1 MLAEKGGPDG
11 CGGRPGRSLRAFGP
25 RAKLAQVRPGTLRR
39 TTIIGG
45 RPGERL
51 TAGIGTKRLSARL
64 VVLATLLSLF
74 LALAACGGGE
84 DEASAPEEPAT
95 PPPAQTPPAV
105 DPGGQS
111 GVAVGTGQAETVSD
125 PTFDLN
131 TAQPVPPNFSEAYG
145 RRARIAVQFYKLDED
160 ALDYP
165 QGLSVDRGVRDAM
178 ENLSGQYPTIEFFS
192 YDISNP
198 GAAAGEGELQ
208 EGEYGTLAAQLEVG
222 ITPFVAML
230 APTSDGRYVI
240 TNLFQGYTPQAVLSQ
255 ALFDLAAVEVEDN
268 TSDVDV
274 VIETVELTDDGGGIE
289 FFSVQNRTER
299 SVNLQG
305 YTLRVLSPEDA
316 QVDPDAPQVTVNSDV
331 RISPQASASVGRV
344 PDVVDAD
351 GEEVSGTFEGCT
363 ELDLAPGDQVALLDP
378 GGAVAS
384 TWTI

>member
-1 MLAEKGGPDG
+1 MLAEKGGTDG
-11 CGGRPGRSLRAFGP
+11 RGGRPGRSLRAFGP
-25 RAKLAQVRPGTLRR
+25 RAKLAQVRPETRR
-39 TTIIGG
+39 RATIIGG

-51 TAGIGTKRLSARL
+51 TAGIGAKRLSARL

-74 LALAACGGGE
+74 FSLAACGGE
-84 DEASAPEEPAT
+84 EAGAPEDPAT

-105 DPGGQS
+105 DPGGQP
-111 GVAVGTGQAETVSD
+111 GVAVGTGQAETISD

-131 TAQPVPPNFSEAYG
+131 TTQPVPPNFSEAYG

-165 QGLSVDRGVRDAM
+165 QGLEVDRQMRDAM
-178 ENLSGQYPTIEFFS
+178 EELRVQYPTIEFFS
-192 YDISNP
+192 YDIDNP
-198 GAAAGEGELQ
+198 GSVADEGELQ

-274 VIETVELTDDGGGIE
+274 VIETVELTDGGGGIE

-299 SVNLQG
+299 PVNLQG

-351 GEEVSGTFEGCT
+351 GEEVSGTFEGGT

-384 TWTI
+384 TWTV

>member
-1 MLAEKGGPDG
+1 M
-11 CGGRPGRSLRAFGP
+11 
-25 RAKLAQVRPGTLRR
+25 
-39 TTIIGG
+39 
-45 RPGERL
+45 
-51 TAGIGTKRLSARL
+51 
-64 VVLATLLSLF
+64 
-74 LALAACGGGE
+74 
-84 DEASAPEEPAT
+84 PEAT
-95 PPPAQTPPAV
+95 PPPIQTPAPAV
-105 DPGGQS
+105 EP
-111 GVAVGTGQAETVSD
+111 GVAVGAGQAETTSD
-125 PTFDLN
+125 LSFTLN

-165 QGLSVDRGVRDAM
+165 QGLSVDRQMRDAI
-178 ENLSGQYPTIEFFS
+178 EELRVQYPTIEFIS

-208 EGEYGTLAAQLEVG
+208 EGEYGTLAAQLGVG

-230 APTSDGRYVI
+230 APGAEREYVI
-240 TNLFQGYTPQAVLSQ
+240 TNLFQGYTPQPVLSQ

-274 VIETVELTDDGGGIE
+274 VIETVDVTDTGGGIE

-299 SVNLQG
+299 TVNLQG
-305 YTLRVLSPEDA
+305 YTLRVLSPENA
-316 QVDPDAPQVTVNSDV
+316 QVDPDAPQVTINSDV
-331 RISPQASASVGRV
+331 RIPSQGSASVGRV

-351 GEEVSGTFEGCT
+351 GEQVSGTFEGGT
-363 ELDLAPGDQVALLDP
+363 NLDLAPGDQVALLDP

>member
-1 MLAEKGGPDG
+1 M
-11 CGGRPGRSLRAFGP
+11 
-25 RAKLAQVRPGTLRR
+25 
-39 TTIIGG
+39 
-45 RPGERL
+45 
-51 TAGIGTKRLSARL
+51 
-64 VVLATLLSLF
+64 
-74 LALAACGGGE
+74 
-84 DEASAPEEPAT
+84 PEAT
-95 PPPAQTPPAV
+95 PPPIQTPAPAV
-105 DPGGQS
+105 EP
-111 GVAVGTGQAETVSD
+111 GVAVGAGQAETTSD
-125 PTFDLN
+125 LSFTLN

-165 QGLSVDRGVRDAM
+165 QGLSVDRQMRDAI
-178 ENLSGQYPTIEFFS
+178 EELRVQYPTIEFIS

-208 EGEYGTLAAQLEVG
+208 EGEYGTLAAQLGVG

-230 APTSDGRYVI
+230 APGAEREYVI
-240 TNLFQGYTPQAVLSQ
+240 TNLFQGYTPQPVLSQ

-274 VIETVELTDDGGGIE
+274 VIETVDVTDTGGGIE

-299 SVNLQG
+299 TVNLQG
-305 YTLRVLSPEDA
+305 YTLRVLSPENA
-316 QVDPDAPQVTVNSDV
+316 QVDPDAPQVTINSDV
-331 RISPQASASVGRV
+331 RIPSQGSASVGRV

-351 GEEVSGTFEGCT
+351 GEEVSGTFEGGT
-363 ELDLAPGDQVALLDP
+363 NLDLAPGDQVALLDP

>member
-1 MLAEKGGPDG
+1 MLAEKGSPDG
-11 CGGRPGRSLRAFGP
+11 RGGRPRRSLRAFGP
-25 RAKLAQVRPGTLRR
+25 RAKLAQVRPGTPRR
-39 TTIIGG
+39 ATIIGG

-51 TAGIGTKRLSARL
+51 TAGIGAKRRSVRPA
-64 VVLATLLSLF
+64 VLATLLCLI
-74 LALAACGGGE
+74 LALTACGGGE
-84 DEASAPEEPAT
+84 DEASVPEEPVT
-95 PPPAQTPPAV
+95 PSPAQTPLPAQ
-105 DPGGQS
+105 PG
-111 GVAVGTGQAETVSD
+111 VPVGTGQAETLSD
-125 PTFDLN
+125 PTFQLN
-131 TAQPVPPNFSEAYG
+131 TSQPVPPNFSEAYG

-165 QGLSVDRGVRDAM
+165 QGLSVDRQMRDAM
-178 ENLSGQYPTIEFFS
+178 EELRVQYPTIEFFS

-198 GAAAGEGELQ
+198 GSITDEGELQ

-274 VIETVELTDDGGGIE
+274 VLETVELTDDGGGIE

-299 SVNLQG
+299 TVNLQG

-316 QVDPDAPQVTVNSDV
+316 QVDPDAPQVTVNSDI
-331 RISPQASASVGRV
+331 RIPPQASASVGRV

-351 GEEVSGTFEGCT
+351 GEQVMGTFEGGT
-363 ELDLAPGDQVALLDP
+363 ALDLAPGDQVALLDP

-384 TWTI
+384 TVTI

>member
-1 MLAEKGGPDG
+1 M
-11 CGGRPGRSLRAFGP
+11 
-25 RAKLAQVRPGTLRR
+25 
-39 TTIIGG
+39 GG

-51 TAGIGTKRLSARL
+51 TAGIGAKRPSVRP
-64 VVLATLLSLF
+64 VVLATLLCVI
-74 LALAACGGGE
+74 LALTACGGGDE
-84 DEASAPEEPAT
+84 EASVPEEPAT
-95 PPPAQTPPAV
+95 PPPVQTAPAV
-105 DPGGQS
+105 DPGAQS
-111 GVAVGTGQAETVSD
+111 GVAVGTGQAETVAD

-131 TAQPVPPNFSEAYG
+131 TSQPVPPNFSEAYG

-165 QGLSVDRGVRDAM
+165 QGLSVDRQMRDAM
-178 ENLSGQYPTIEFFS
+178 EELRAQYPTIEFFS

-198 GAAAGEGELQ
+198 GSAADEGELQ

-240 TNLFQGYTPQAVLSQ
+240 TNLFQGYTPQSVLSQ

-274 VIETVELTDDGGGIE
+274 VVETVELTEDGGGIE
-289 FFSVQNRTER
+289 FFSVQNRSER
-299 SVNLQG
+299 AVNLQG

-316 QVDPDAPQVTVNSDV
+316 QVDPDAPQVTVNSDI
-331 RISPQASASVGRV
+331 RIPPQASASVGRV

-351 GEEVSGTFEGCT
+351 GERVMGTFEGGT
-363 ELDLAPGDQVALLDP
+363 DLNLAPGDQVALLDP

-384 TWTI
+384 TVTV

>member
-1 MLAEKGGPDG
+1 
-11 CGGRPGRSLRAFGP
+11 
-25 RAKLAQVRPGTLRR
+25 
-39 TTIIGG
+39 
-45 RPGERL
+45 
-51 TAGIGTKRLSARL
+51 
-64 VVLATLLSLF
+64 VLATLLCLIVSLP
-74 LALAACGGGE
+74 ACGGGE
-84 DEASAPEEPAT
+84 DEASVPEEPAT
-95 PPPAQTPPAV
+95 PPPAQTPAV
-105 DPGGQS
+105 DPGAQS
-111 GVAVGTGQAETVSD
+111 GVAVGTGQAETISD
-125 PTFDLN
+125 PSFELN
-131 TAQPVPPNFSEAYG
+131 TSQPVPPNFSEAYG
-145 RRARIAVQFYKLDED
+145 RRARIAVQFYKLEED

-165 QGLSVDRGVRDAM
+165 QGLTVDRQMRDAM
-178 ENLSGQYPTIEFFS
+178 EELRVQYPTIEFFS

-198 GAAAGEGELQ
+198 GSAAGEGELQ

-230 APTSDGRYVI
+230 APTSDGQYVI

-274 VIETVELTDDGGGIE
+274 VIETVDLTDTGGGIE

-299 SVNLQG
+299 TVNLQG

-316 QVDPDAPQVTVNSDV
+316 QVDPDAPQVTVSSDV
-331 RISPQASASVGRV
+331 RIPPQASGSVGRV

-351 GEEVSGTFEGCT
+351 GEQVAGTFEGGMN
-363 ELDLAPGDQVALLDP
+363 LDLAPGDQVALLDP

>member
-1 MLAEKGGPDG
+1 MLAEKGAPDG
-11 CGGRPGRSLRAFGP
+11 RGGRPRRSLRAFGP
-25 RAKLAQVRPGTLRR
+25 RAKLAQVRPGTPRR
-39 TTIIGG
+39 ATIIGG

-51 TAGIGTKRLSARL
+51 TAGIGAKRRSVRPA
-64 VVLATLLSLF
+64 VLATLLCLI
-74 LALAACGGGE
+74 LALTACGGGE
-84 DEASAPEEPAT
+84 DEASVPEEPAT
-95 PPPAQTPPAV
+95 PPPAQTPP
-105 DPGGQS
+105 PTQS
-111 GVAVGTGQAETVSD
+111 GVPVGTGQAETIAD
-125 PTFDLN
+125 PTFELN
-131 TAQPVPPNFSEAYG
+131 TSQPVPPNFSEAYG

-165 QGLSVDRGVRDAM
+165 QGLSVDRQMRDAM
-178 ENLSGQYPTIEFFS
+178 EELRVQYPTIEFFS

-198 GAAAGEGELQ
+198 GSITDEGELQ

-274 VIETVELTDDGGGIE
+274 VVETVELTEEGGGIE

-299 SVNLQG
+299 TVNLQG

-316 QVDPDAPQVTVNSDV
+316 QVDPDAPQVTVNSDI
-331 RISPQASASVGRV
+331 RIPPQASASVGRV

-351 GEEVSGTFEGCT
+351 GEQVMGTFEGGT
-363 ELDLAPGDQVALLDP
+363 ALDLAPGDQVALLDP

-384 TWTI
+384 TVTI

>member
-1 MLAEKGGPDG
+1 LI
-11 CGGRPGRSLRAFGP
+11 
-25 RAKLAQVRPGTLRR
+25 T
-39 TTIIGG
+39 
-45 RPGERL
+45 
-51 TAGIGTKRLSARL
+51 GIGAKRLSARP
-64 VVLATLLSLF
+64 VVLATLVLLLLLLS
-74 LALAACGGGE
+74 ACGGGE
-84 DEASAPEEPAT
+84 EETSVPEEAT

-105 DPGGQS
+105 QP
-111 GVAVGTGQAETVSD
+111 GVAVGTGQAETISD
-125 PTFDLN
+125 PSFTLN

-165 QGLSVDRGVRDAM
+165 QGLSVDRQMRDAM
-178 ENLSGQYPTIEFFS
+178 EELRVQYPTIEFLS

-208 EGEYGTLAAQLEVG
+208 EGEYGTLAAQLGVG

-230 APTSDGRYVI
+230 APGSEGEYVI
-240 TNLFQGYTPQAVLSQ
+240 TNLFQGYTPQPVLSQ

-274 VIETVELTDDGGGIE
+274 VIETVDITETGGGIE

-299 SVNLQG
+299 PVNLQG

-316 QVDPDAPQVTVNSDV
+316 QVDPDAPQVTINSDV
-331 RISPQASASVGRV
+331 RIAPRESASVGRV

-351 GEEVSGTFEGCT
+351 GERVSGTFEGGT
-363 ELDLAPGDQVALLDP
+363 DLDLAPGDQVALLDP

-384 TWTI
+384 TITV